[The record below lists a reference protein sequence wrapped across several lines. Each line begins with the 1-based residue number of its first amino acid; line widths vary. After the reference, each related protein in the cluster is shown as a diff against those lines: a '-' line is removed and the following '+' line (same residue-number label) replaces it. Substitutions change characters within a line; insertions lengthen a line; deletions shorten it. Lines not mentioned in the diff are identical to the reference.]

1 MIVAVLGIV
10 VTLLVF
16 FAVWITI
23 QLGTTQ
29 TALLESN
36 EHAAKAVIHLADAV
50 VELEKDIKGIE
61 EDLAEH
67 IRTLAVKVEEDNH
80 NLSQHILDVSAEF
93 RKDFLNRE
101 ASIHRKLKSMEE
113 LINS

>member
-1 MIVAVLGIV
+1 MIVAILGTL

-16 FAVWITI
+16 FSIWITA
-23 QLGTTQ
+23 QLSKTQ
-29 TALLESN
+29 TVLVEFNETYGTSIKALAQHMIVLE
-36 EHAAKAVIHLADAV
+36 E
-50 VELEKDIKGIE
+50 DIKGIE

-101 ASIHRKLKSMEE
+101 ASIHRKLKSLEE
-113 LINS
+113 QL

>member
-1 MIVAVLGIV
+1 MIIAILGSIVTVLVFYIVWLTIQVSKTQTVLLGINENYGNSIIS
-10 VTLLVF
+10 L
-16 FAVWITI
+16 A
-23 QLGTTQ
+23 
-29 TALLESN
+29 ES
-36 EHAAKAVIHLADAV
+36 II
-50 VELEKDIKGIE
+50 ELEEDIKGIE

-101 ASIHRKLKSMEE
+101 ASIHRKLRTMEE
-113 LINS
+113 LMNS